1 MRGADNQNQT
11 LVVNLSQQSAEKK
24 REKIPLELHFLFLC
38 TVKPI
43 LDDVDNK
50 I

>member
-24 REKIPLELHFLFLC
+24 QKKIPSGITFTF
-38 TVKPI
+38 PI
-43 LDDVDNK
+43 LDDVDNR

>member
-1 MRGADNQNQT
+1 MRGIDNQNQT
-11 LVVNLSQQSAEKK
+11 LVVNSSQQNEEKNRK
-24 REKIPLELHFLFLC
+24 KIPLELHFLFLC